1 MISFSCS
8 SDIEDITDSHFPFS
22 FFIDE
27 GVIFDHDIFEE
38 PRPLRSEKGRMN
50 WGSHFS

>member
-1 MISFSCS
+1 MILSNSSF
-8 SDIEDITDSHFPFS
+8 DIESMTETHFPFS
-22 FFIDE
+22 FLIAE
-27 GVIFDHDIFEE
+27 GVIFDHEFFEE